1 MCYLARTAKEKLQYF
16 CSLFCKKKEEVKNEV
31 KIVNSDGTEDEI
43 RKYPV
48 IADIF
53 GIKSDSQL
61 F

>member
-1 MCYLARTAKEKLQYF
+1 MCYLARTAEEKLQYF

-31 KIVNSDGTEDEI
+31 KIVNSDGNEI

-53 GIKSDSQL
+53 GIK
-61 F
+61 